1 MSNSFTIS
9 LPADLAQH
17 FIAHRDDI
25 TNTTTLDSL
34 VRFGLIHAAIASPI
48 DELERN
54 GIKNVAVRLRTHIKY
69 PNHIIAMAVR
79 FHKMI
84 VAADKTVEEFIASE
98 SAKDTLNIITE
109 SYTKATDELK
119 AAHKQRR
126 TTSPRTNVTR
136 KGTSVS
142 RNKSDESRQIL
153 VSCKK
158 DIDKNALLYYA
169 VKYVNDI
176 IAPNG
181 KKRDPQ
187 KFQFR
192 AELLK
197 RAHEFNAAHQEEVA
211 AFKQSH
217 LVARATEFSIDN
229 IIDEKERDKAR
240 AIIADTKRGGF
251 WTYVDKSYTD
261 KLENR
266 VDDFY
271 TLYLIVPELI
281 DEVCEKL
288 HKSEDIEHV

>member
-9 LPADLAQH
+9 LPQDLAQH

-25 TNTTTLDSL
+25 TNTGTLDSL

-84 VAADKTVEEFIASE
+84 VAADKTVEEFIASD

-126 TTSPRTNVTR
+126 TTSPRTTTTR

-153 VSCKK
+153 VSCKR
-158 DIDKNALLYYA
+158 I
-169 VKYVNDI
+169 
-176 IAPNG
+176 
-181 KKRDPQ
+181 
-187 KFQFR
+187 
-192 AELLK
+192 
-197 RAHEFNAAHQEEVA
+197 
-211 AFKQSH
+211 
-217 LVARATEFSIDN
+217 
-229 IIDEKERDKAR
+229 
-240 AIIADTKRGGF
+240 
-251 WTYVDKSYTD
+251 
-261 KLENR
+261 
-266 VDDFY
+266 
-271 TLYLIVPELI
+271 
-281 DEVCEKL
+281 
-288 HKSEDIEHV
+288 